1 MARLPD
7 PPLVSEPVRSDDEYR
22 RLFWVSVA
30 ALAFVAACTA
40 AGLLP
45 VTSLALAV
53 AICAAL
59 CGGRAQTVRRQG
71 ERSPD

>member
-1 MARLPD
+1 
-7 PPLVSEPVRSDDEYR
+7 VRSDDDYR

-30 ALAFVAACTA
+30 ALAFVTACTI

-53 AICAAL
+53 AICVAL
-59 CGGRAQTVRRQG
+59 CSGRAQTVRRNRG
-71 ERSPD
+71 HG

>member
-7 PPLVSEPVRSDDEYR
+7 PPLVSAPVRSDTEYR

-30 ALAFVAACTA
+30 ALAFVTACTI

-45 VTSLALAV
+45 ATSLAIAV
-53 AICAAL
+53 AICLAI
-59 CGGRAQTVRRQG
+59 CSGRARAVRR
-71 ERSPD
+71 

>member
-7 PPLVSEPVRSDDEYR
+7 PPLVSDPVRSDDEYR

-30 ALAFVAACTA
+30 VLAFATACTI

-45 VTSLALAV
+45 VTTLAIAV
-53 AICAAL
+53 AISVAL
-59 CGGRAQTVRRQG
+59 CSGRAQTVRKQSR
-71 ERSPD
+71 

>member
-7 PPLVSEPVRSDDEYR
+7 PPLVSEPVRSDDDYR
-22 RLFWVSVA
+22 RLFWVSVG
-30 ALAFVAACTA
+30 ALAFVTVCTV

-45 VTSLALAV
+45 VTSLAVAV

-59 CGGRAQTVRRQG
+59 CSGRAQAVRRA